1 MDVRT
6 EVPLAPLTTFGIGGP
21 AAFFVRTRSTDE
33 LAEAFAAAQAEDVPV
48 IVLGGGSNILVP
60 DEGVNALVLQVAHK
74 GIDFGHELL
83 RVAAGE
89 VLLNLV
95 QYAAVQGLGGLTNLA
110 GIPGT
115 VGGAVRGNA
124 GAFGSEIQDV
134 IAFVT
139 VFDTTTGYQKIYSKP
154 ECMFAYRSSVFKQEP
169 HLVITEVA
177 LALPAGAPAEL
188 EVAVAHTISEREKR
202 HIQDIKSAGSFFK
215 NPVVEE
221 DIQHL
226 FEKDKGVKSKEGRVP
241 AGWLMDQSGLRGARV
256 GDAVASPYHTN
267 YFINMG
273 NATAQEVKQLA
284 AFAKEKVKK
293 EFGIELEEEA
303 VVL

>member
-1 MDVRT
+1 MR
-6 EVPLAPLTTFGIGGP
+6 
-21 AAFFVRTRSTDE
+21 
-33 LAEAFAAAQAEDVPV
+33 
-48 IVLGGGSNILVP
+48 
-60 DEGVNALVLQVAHK
+60 ALVLQVANK

-89 VLLNLV
+89 TLLNLV

-134 IAFVT
+134 IASVV

-154 ECMFAYRSSVFKQEP
+154 ECAFAYRSSVFKQES
-169 HLVITEVA
+169 HLVVTEVA
-177 LALPAGAPAEL
+177 LALPVGIPAEL
-188 EVAVAHTISEREKR
+188 EAAIEHTISEREKR

-215 NPVVEE
+215 NPVVED

-226 FEKDKGVKSKEGRVP
+226 FEKDKGVKAKEGRVP
-241 AGWLMDQSGLRGARV
+241 AGWLMDQAGLRGARV

-273 NATAQEVKQLA
+273 HATAREVKELA